1 MICDK
6 NLTMIPIENKL
17 EEMTESARKRNER
30 KLARKR
36 TKIISLVQ
44 KDAGLNVTEV
54 PARVCDML

>member
-1 MICDK
+1 
-6 NLTMIPIENKL
+6 MIPIENKL